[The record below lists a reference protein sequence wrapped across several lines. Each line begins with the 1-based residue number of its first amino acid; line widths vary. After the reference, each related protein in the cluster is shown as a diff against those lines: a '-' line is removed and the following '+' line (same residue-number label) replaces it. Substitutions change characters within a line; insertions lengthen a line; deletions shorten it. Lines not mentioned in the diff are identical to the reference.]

1 VDHALTSPA
10 LVAVVRSRIARAVL
24 GPLVDVPATLGTIRL
39 RDRQRSLAGRVVRL
53 IGLHRGALLADPVGL
68 GKTYTA
74 LAVARDFERVVV
86 VTPGA
91 LREMWTAACASA
103 TTECRIVTH
112 ESLSRAMPALPGVD
126 RRTLIVVDEAH
137 RFRNPATRRYSR
149 LTVLAR
155 DARLL
160 LISAT
165 PIQNRLE
172 DLAAPLALF
181 VGAEAFS
188 LSADAL
194 ARYVVRE
201 KTDPA
206 SGDLPTLAGPTR
218 LPVAVDPSILE
229 SILRLPAPLPASD
242 EGVAAALI
250 AQLLVR
256 RWTSS
261 QAALGQSL
269 RRLLARTLALRDA
282 ALVGRSVARQDL
294 RLWEI
299 GDDAVQLPF
308 PALLGTA
315 TSVASASDT
324 IGALE
329 THAAAL
335 RSLLRGLAR
344 SEDADAG
351 RARALSEIRCRH
363 PGERIVAFSQ
373 YARTIDALFARLSA
387 TGGVAA
393 LTASGARIASG
404 RITRAECIEQF
415 TPDGNQRPRGAAP
428 IELLLATD
436 LLSEGLNLQRAS
448 VVVHLDLPWNPARLD
463 QRIGRVR
470 RLGSHHARVA
480 VYFVDPVGVSDA
492 AREVERRLRAKLRVA
507 RDTIGVADG
516 ILATDSR
523 AGDAAMPAIAETLG
537 DTQRLLE
544 DWRGP
549 CALGVEQMERDDIVV
564 AAVRGCRRGWVCAY
578 GAAPS
583 ARVLAE
589 LDGRV
594 SDEPR
599 HVQAALVIAS
609 GSQIE
614 IDRSRV
620 AASLEAARRWIA
632 ARHAARAV
640 DLRAALTGRTRR
652 DLQSRIAQ
660 VVARAP
666 RHRRSAIA
674 RAATL
679 ARTAITMSLG
689 LGAEE
694 ALHQLV
700 AADVPDEDWLDA
712 VADFARSNATEPRA
726 TTSRDQG
733 DDERIVAMIV
743 FDAAENQR
751 VGAS

>member
-373 YARTIDALFARLSA
+373 YARTVDALFARLSA

-537 DTQRLLE
+537 DTQHLLE
-544 DWRGP
+544 GWRMP
-549 CALGVEQMERDDIVV
+549 RALADEPQGDSDVIFF
-564 AAVRGCRRGWVCAY
+564 AAVRASAPGWLCAY
-578 GAAPS
+578 GPES
-583 ARVLAE
+583 SSRLLAE
-589 LDGRV
+589 IDGRV
-594 SDEPR
+594 SEETR
-599 HVQAALVIAS
+599 HVNAALVHGS
-609 GSQIE
+609 GDQIE
-614 IDRSRV
+614 VDGPRV
-620 AASLEAARRWIA
+620 VASLDAARRWIA
-632 ARHAARAV
+632 ARQATRAV

-674 RAATL
+674 RVAAF
-679 ARTAITMSLG
+679 ARAAITMSLG
-689 LGAEE
+689 LGAEQT
-694 ALHQLV
+694 LHELGT
-700 AADVPDEDWLDA
+700 ADLPDEAWLSA
-712 VADFARSNATEPRA
+712 VADFASSNGGEPRA
-726 TTSRDQG
+726 TMTH
-733 DDERIVAMIV
+733 DDDRERIVAIIL

-751 VGAS
+751 VGAP